1 MKQSMINKRQ
11 YFILSF
17 YLTRVLFLGIGFS
30 VLVGISKNS
39 LIISSFLGMLL
50 GYFLLYLFYKKGSIG
65 KIASISISIVTLL
78 TGLLAITTLT
88 GTYLLYDTPT
98 LFIMTAFFIVL
109 VYGATK
115 EMKITSRVSEIFYPF
130 SLFIILFGFLAL
142 LFLVNLFNLLPLF
155 NTSFLN
161 FVQGILV
168 FTSTSLMPN
177 LLLIN
182 YKDDLKFKD
191 VGSGYLFGCI
201 LTLITMFFIISIYGS
216 EFASTVRFPEYL
228 ILNKI
233 NIFNYVSNVEN
244 ILVMEWVVN
253 LTVGGLVCVKILK
266 EHLSMKMFTVLLVLI
281 VLGIEFILIRNYVN
295 VLLFKRYIYYVSL
308 GLVAVAL
315 LLKGK
320 KNSN

>member
-1 MKQSMINKRQ
+1 MLR
-11 YFILSF
+11 
-17 YLTRVLFLGIGFS
+17 FS
-30 VLVGISKNS
+30 NSRFSIFTKSTHPISH
-39 LIISSFLGMLL
+39 LP
-50 GYFLLYLFYKKGSIG
+50 
-65 KIASISISIVTLL
+65 IA
-78 TGLLAITTLT
+78 
-88 GTYLLYDTPT
+88 
-98 LFIMTAFFIVL
+98 
-109 VYGATK
+109 
-115 EMKITSRVSEIFYPF
+115 
-130 SLFIILFGFLAL
+130 
-142 LFLVNLFNLLPLF
+142 LF
-155 NTSFLN
+155 NTSIFH
-161 FVQGILV
+161 I
-168 FTSTSLMPN
+168 
-177 LLLIN
+177 
-182 YKDDLKFKD
+182 
-191 VGSGYLFGCI
+191 
-201 LTLITMFFIISIYGS
+201 
-216 EFASTVRFPEYL
+216 FPEYL